1 MLLKW
6 NFLHWLKFTVI
17 RGLGNEIGN
26 KFLKN
31 TKRMLNIYCA
41 KWNSCQVCNRWTIW
55 KKLLISSKV
64 HKSIWHSMRRISS
77 EVFAF
82 WSPFNSD
89 WQFISNHLSIF
100 NNNLESWNRAWFSQL
115 QKFWWRLIVQFLVSI
130 INFFLEMGKINYF
143 GWFHLVVV
151 TIFVL

>member
-1 MLLKW
+1 MTSVALLKW

-89 WQFISNHLSIF
+89 WQFISNHLSI
-100 NNNLESWNRAWFSQL
+100 L
-115 QKFWWRLIVQFLVSI
+115 QYSI
-130 INFFLEMGKINYF
+130 IILNPEIGLIFSVTKVLMKINSSISSVY
-143 GWFHLVVV
+143 H
-151 TIFVL
+151 